1 MACMGRT
8 SRSRR
13 PCARGEVLC
22 TEPGK
27 SHPCPDR
34 QAGPVHE
41 GNSRTMSMHAD
52 ENSDGVIVPEKRPN
66 KEGSP
71 SAEAVE
77 GRTSPKGNG
86 GETAAARTLRR
97 DTASNGLIAVRR
109 AARQSKSVRFTAL
122 LHHITI
128 DLLKRGYLSL
138 ERDSAPGIDGVTW
151 QTYGENLEEKLEDL
165 HDKVHRG
172 SYRAR
177 PARRTYIPKADG
189 SKRPL
194 SILCLEDKIV
204 QQAVATVL
212 EAIFEEDFLGFSYG
226 FRPGRG
232 QHDALDALHVGIL
245 RKQVNWVL
253 DADIQGFFDSMAHSW
268 IIRFLE
274 HRIADKR
281 ILRLVAKWLKV
292 GITEDGCVTR
302 SERGAPQGA
311 VISPI
316 LANVYLHY
324 AFDLWTHHWRR
335 KATGDVIVIRYADD
349 TIVGFQ
355 HEHEAKAFL
364 HDLQERMRAFE
375 LALHP
380 AKTRLIRFGRHAAK
394 QREKLGEGKPE
405 TFDFLGF
412 QHFCTRSR
420 KWGSFVI
427 GRRTIKKTMLRQLQ
441 AVKMELRKRMHDP
454 IAKTGAWLTQMLQ
467 GHLNYYAV
475 SGNGPSL
482 WWYFN
487 EVRWR
492 WLKSLKRRSQRAFMS
507 WEKFTSITG
516 RFFPSIRILHPLPCH
531 RFDARTR
538 GKSPLASYPGT
549 NSDTAGISG

>member
-1 MACMGRT
+1 
-8 SRSRR
+8 
-13 PCARGEVLC
+13 
-22 TEPGK
+22 
-27 SHPCPDR
+27 
-34 QAGPVHE
+34 
-41 GNSRTMSMHAD
+41 MSMHAD
-52 ENSDGVIVPEKRPN
+52 EDSDEVVVPAKRSN
-66 KEGSP
+66 KEDLSL
-71 SAEAVE
+71 AEIVE
-77 GRTSPKGNG
+77 GRASPKGNG
-86 GETAAARTLRR
+86 SQPAAVRTLSRKAASTGLAAVRQAARESR
-97 DTASNGLIAVRR
+97 D
-109 AARQSKSVRFTAL
+109 VRFTAL

-128 DLLKRGYLSL
+128 DLLKQSYIALKH
-138 ERDSAPGIDGVTW
+138 DAAPGIDGVTW
-151 QTYGENLEEKLEDL
+151 QTYGENLKKKLKDL
-165 HDKVHRG
+165 HERVHRG
-172 SYRAR
+172 SYRAH
-177 PARRTYIPKADG
+177 PAKRSYIPKTDG

-194 SILCLEDKIV
+194 SVWCLEDKIV
-204 QQAVATVL
+204 QQAVVTVL
-212 EAIFEEDFLGFSYG
+212 EAIYEEDFVGFSYG
-226 FRPGRG
+226 FRLGRSP
-232 QHDALDALHVGIL
+232 HDALDALHAGIY
-245 RKQVNWVL
+245 RREVNWVL
-253 DADIQGFFDSMAHSW
+253 DADIQGFFDAMAHSW

-281 ILRLVAKWLKV
+281 ILRLIAKWLKV

-324 AFDLWTHHWRR
+324 AFDLWTHRWRR
-335 KATGDVIVIRYADD
+335 EATGDVIVIRYADD

-364 HDLQERMRAFE
+364 HDLQERMREFE

-380 AKTRLIRFGRHAAK
+380 AKTRLIRFGRHATK
-394 QREKLGEGKPE
+394 QRENLGEGKPE

-412 QHFCTRSR
+412 THFCTRSR

-427 GRRTIKKTMLRQLQ
+427 GRKTIKKRMLKKLQ
-441 AVKMELRKRMHDP
+441 EVKMELRKRMHDP
-454 IAKTGAWLTQMLQ
+454 IAKTGAWLKRMLK

-475 SGNGPSL
+475 SGNSPSL

-507 WEKFTSITG
+507 WEKFTSVTD

-531 RFDARTR
+531 RFAASTR
-538 GKSPLASYPGT
+538 AQIPWR
-549 NSDTAGISG
+549 

>member
-1 MACMGRT
+1 
-8 SRSRR
+8 
-13 PCARGEVLC
+13 
-22 TEPGK
+22 
-27 SHPCPDR
+27 
-34 QAGPVHE
+34 
-41 GNSRTMSMHAD
+41 MSMYAD
-52 ENSDGVIVPEKRPN
+52 EESDEGIVPMKRSN
-66 KEGSP
+66 NEGVS
-71 SAEAVE
+71 SAETVE
-77 GRTSPKGNG
+77 GKTSPKGNG
-86 GETAAARTLRR
+86 GQTAAARTLRR
-97 DTASNGLIAVRR
+97 DTASNGLAAVRQ
-109 AARQSKSVRFTAL
+109 AARRSKTVRFTAL
-122 LHHITI
+122 LHHITT
-128 DLLKRGYLSL
+128 DLLKRSYLAL
-138 ERDSAPGIDGVTW
+138 ARDAAPGIDGVTW
-151 QTYGENLEEKLEDL
+151 QAYGESLEEKLKDL
-165 HDKVHRG
+165 HNRVHRG

-204 QQAVATVL
+204 QQAVVYVL
-212 EAIFEEDFLGFSYG
+212 EAIYEEDFLGFSYG

-232 QHDALDALHVGIL
+232 QHDALDALHAGIY

-253 DADIQGFFDSMAHSW
+253 DSDIQGFFDAMAHSW
-268 IIRFLE
+268 TIRFLQ

-281 ILRLVAKWLKV
+281 ILRLIAKWLKV
-292 GITEDGCVTR
+292 GITEDGRVTR
-302 SERGAPQGA
+302 SERGTPQGA

-324 AFDLWTHHWRR
+324 VYDLWTHRWRR
-335 KATGDVIVIRYADD
+335 KATGDVIIIRYADD

-364 HDLQERMRAFE
+364 HDLQERMREFG

-394 QREKLGEGKPE
+394 QREELGEGKPE
-405 TFDFLGF
+405 PFDFLGF
-412 QHFCTRSR
+412 THFCTRSR

-427 GRRTIKKTMLRQLQ
+427 GRKTIKKRMLKQLQ
-441 AVKMELRKRMHDP
+441 AVKMEFRKRLHDP
-454 IAKTGAWLTQMLQ
+454 IAKTGAWLKQMLK
-467 GHLNYYAV
+467 GYLNYYAV
-475 SGNGPSL
+475 PGNSPSL

-507 WEKFTSITG
+507 WEKFVSVTD

-538 GKSPLASYPGT
+538 GKSPVR
-549 NSDTAGISG
+549 